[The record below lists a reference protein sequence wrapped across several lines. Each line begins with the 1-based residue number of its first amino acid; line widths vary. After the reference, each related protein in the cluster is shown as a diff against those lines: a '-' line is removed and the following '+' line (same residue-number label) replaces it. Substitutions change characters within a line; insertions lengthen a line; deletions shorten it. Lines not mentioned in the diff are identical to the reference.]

1 MKTPEDEAFD
11 DLAKRQGAW
20 GGGFPAKRAMAADK
34 LQETVSFPC
43 CGYTDAIKWNQF
55 NGVVQCHMCGQ
66 VYTVAQ
72 PAQKPVA
79 WPKATPEEQILGW
92 TLDYKFL
99 ESLSDTADGRPS
111 METVESVLLLAV
123 RQVQSVAPPQ
133 PAQEPAEWLTGCPT
147 CGMDAGCDCDTGTW
161 NPPQPAQ
168 EQWNAALDEAA
179 ARIGEIKGFGQATQ
193 DSFAVYIKGLKR

>member
-1 MKTPEDEAFD
+1 MKTEEDEAFEAIARRQGGFQ
-11 DLAKRQGAW
+11 AKRQ
-20 GGGFPAKRAMAADK
+20 MAADK
-34 LQETVSFPC
+34 LQEPVSFPC
-43 CGYTDAIKWNQF
+43 CGYTDANAIKWNQF

-72 PAQKPVA
+72 PAQEPVA
-79 WPKATPEEQILGW
+79 WPKATPKEQIIGW

-133 PAQEPAEWLTGCPT
+133 PAQEPVAF
-147 CGMDAGCDCDTGTW
+147 DAFLESEDFYNLMQTYRHFQTDAIK
-161 NPPQPAQ
+161 PFEAVKDALR
-168 EQWNAALDEAA
+168 AAHN
-179 ARIGEIKGFGQATQ
+179 IKKKNT
-193 DSFAVYIKGLKR
+193 